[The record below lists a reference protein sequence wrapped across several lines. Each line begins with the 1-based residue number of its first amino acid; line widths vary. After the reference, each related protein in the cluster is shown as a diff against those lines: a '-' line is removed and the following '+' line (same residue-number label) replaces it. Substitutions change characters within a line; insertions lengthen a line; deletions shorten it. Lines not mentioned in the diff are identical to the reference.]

1 LSEIALEEASMSGH
15 SKWAQIKRQKGVA
28 DARRGQLFTKLG
40 REIAVAARQGADI
53 ETNARLRLAVQRARD
68 ANMPMD
74 TIDRAIKRAAGS
86 ADAANYQEVT
96 YEGYAPNGV
105 AILVDALTD
114 NRNRAA
120 AEIRS
125 VFSRN
130 GGNLG
135 ESGSVRWLFEPK
147 GIIAVELAGQEADDI
162 ALIAIDAGAEDVQEL
177 GSAVEVFTDPGQLE
191 DVRKE
196 LEDRGLSVTSS
207 EQTMQ
212 PTTTVT
218 LDGHAAEQ
226 VMRLIERLEELDDV
240 QAVYSNSDSPDEV
253 AAALAG

>member
-1 LSEIALEEASMSGH
+1 MSGH

-74 TIDRAIKRAAGS
+74 TIDRAIKRAAG
-86 ADAANYQEVT
+86 AGDAANFQEIT
-96 YEGYAPNGV
+96 YEGYGPSGV

-120 AEIRS
+120 AEVRS

-147 GIIAVELAGQEADDI
+147 GVVTVELQNRDADEVS
-162 ALIAIDAGAEDVQEL
+162 LVAIDVGAEDVQPADSVL
-177 GSAVEVFTDPGQLE
+177 EVYTDPADLE
-191 DVRKE
+191 SVRQA
-196 LEDRGLSVTSS
+196 LEQEGLEVASS
-207 EQTMQ
+207 EQIMQ
-212 PTTTVT
+212 PTTTVS

-226 VMRLIERLEELDDV
+226 AMRLIERLEELDDV
-240 QAVYSNSDSPDEV
+240 QAVYSNSEISDEV

>member
-1 LSEIALEEASMSGH
+1 MSGH

-28 DARRGQLFTKLG
+28 DAKRGQLFTKLG
-40 REIAVAARQGADI
+40 REIAVAARQGADV

-74 TIDRAIKRAAGS
+74 TIDRAIKRAAG
-86 ADAANYQEVT
+86 AGDAANYQEVT
-96 YEGYAPNGV
+96 YEGYGPNGV

-147 GIIAVELAGQEADDI
+147 GIVTVELGGRDADEVSL
-162 ALIAIDAGAEDVQEL
+162 AAIDAGAEDVQPMDSLLEIY
-177 GSAVEVFTDPGQLE
+177 TDPGQLE
-191 DVRKE
+191 DVRSS
-196 LEDRGLSVTSS
+196 LEADGLEVVSS

-212 PTTTVT
+212 PTTTVN

-226 VMRLIERLEELDDV
+226 AMRLIERLEELDDV
-240 QAVYSNSDSPDEV
+240 QAVYSNSDISDEV

>member
-1 LSEIALEEASMSGH
+1 MIAHHCQQLPSSWQGAATMSGH

-28 DARRGQLFTKLG
+28 DAKRGQLFTKLG
-40 REIAVAARQGADI
+40 REIAVAARQGADV

-74 TIDRAIKRAAGS
+74 TIDRAIKRAAG
-86 ADAANYQEVT
+86 AGDAANYQEVT
-96 YEGYAPNGV
+96 YEGYGPNGV

-147 GIIAVELAGQEADDI
+147 GQITVEADGNDADEA
-162 ALIAIDAGAEDVQEL
+162 ALQVIDA
-177 GSAVEVFTDPGQLE
+177 
-191 DVRKE
+191 
-196 LEDRGLSVTSS
+196 
-207 EQTMQ
+207 
-212 PTTTVT
+212 
-218 LDGHAAEQ
+218 
-226 VMRLIERLEELDDV
+226 
-240 QAVYSNSDSPDEV
+240 
-253 AAALAG
+253 

>member
-1 LSEIALEEASMSGH
+1 MSGH

-28 DARRGQLFTKLG
+28 DAKRGQLFTKLG
-40 REIAVAARQGADI
+40 REIAVAARQGADV

-74 TIDRAIKRAAGS
+74 TIDRAIKRAAG
-86 ADAANYQEVT
+86 AGDAANYQEVT
-96 YEGYAPNGV
+96 YEGYGPNGV

-147 GIIAVELAGQEADDI
+147 GIVTIELGGRDADDVSL
-162 ALIAIDAGAEDVQEL
+162 AAIDAGAEDVQPMDSVLEIY
-177 GSAVEVFTDPGQLE
+177 TDPAQLE
-191 DVRKE
+191 EVRSA
-196 LEDRGLSVTSS
+196 LEADGLEVVGS

-212 PTTTVT
+212 PTTTVN

-226 VMRLIERLEELDDV
+226 AMRLIERLEELDDV
-240 QAVYSNSDSPDEV
+240 QAVYSNSDISDEV